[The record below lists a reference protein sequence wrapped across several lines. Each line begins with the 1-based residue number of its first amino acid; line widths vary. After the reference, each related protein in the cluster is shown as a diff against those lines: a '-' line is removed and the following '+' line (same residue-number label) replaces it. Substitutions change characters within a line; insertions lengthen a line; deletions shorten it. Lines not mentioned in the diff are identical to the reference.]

1 MHLSNL
7 TLFGF
12 KSFIDRLSIDFQ
24 SGVTA
29 LVGPNGCGKS
39 NILDAIRWVLGE
51 QSSKSL
57 RGDRMEDMIFAGNTH
72 RKAVGMAEVSLT
84 LSNVEGQLAVP
95 YDEVTITRRVYRSG
109 ESEYLLNQNP
119 CRLKDITR
127 LFLDTGLGREPYAL
141 IEQGSIGSLL
151 NSRPDDRRALLEEAA
166 GIMSYK
172 VNRNTALSRLE
183 AAEQN
188 LLRVKDVL
196 QEIERQRTSL
206 HRQAKKAERYQRM
219 TLRLKGIQAFLLLKE
234 DRRLGEELD
243 HVIDQEKQ
251 LAEAQESCQLRVS
264 TEETSLEA
272 GRLHDLDLEKRITAA
287 QERLYTLRGKR
298 ERAEAEVRSHETMLH
313 DLRQRGE
320 EHREAL
326 KAVGERVHRLLQ
338 DFEADTK
345 LRALTEE
352 KLDAA
357 SRQLRDLHD
366 ALTSLDA
373 ELRQGEEAVEGRKAE
388 ILALTEQLVSH
399 RNHATSLTERH
410 RLLHQERETL
420 ERQLTASRAEA
431 ETVTARER
439 GLTSHLHELEG
450 RIEILTRERE
460 ALSQELTSL
469 QVRQDALG
477 ERRAALREELS
488 GLEGRLDSLRE
499 LEASLAGLSE
509 GQQFLLK
516 GKAAEVPVCQV
527 IEGPLS
533 RLVRVEAA
541 WEKALEALLGD
552 LQQGLLTPNA
562 TDALSLLRYLEEEGT
577 GCATLLPRQGEWL
590 AISAEASRL
599 EEALGAVEASLDPEA
614 AQRVVGPALRLV
626 KAADELQPLLR
637 ALLGDAVIVQDLPTA
652 LTLLR
657 KLPCPA
663 RVATVSGA
671 VLSSRGP
678 IQGGNTI
685 TLGLLSRRRELEE
698 FPAAITRATEELQTV
713 EGEWEGVQKTLS
725 DRRLALSTQEQALKD
740 ADEGRRDVERSLA
753 EVHAVASR
761 LGSQTEFLTSE
772 LVRLE
777 EELSDLGKALQG
789 VRTNLE
795 DWGRQEETLKRETA
809 ERDRQ
814 VTLLRTQQQGLQQD
828 VAEVRIRSTSLQE
841 RKEALGRSME
851 RLEADLA
858 RERTR
863 EVEIRQEEEEAR
875 SREARLTQEIGT
887 LQDSLGTLGRQ
898 ETHEAQDLQQLQGE
912 RDQHRHTLLAH
923 EEALKVVRKDLTNLQ
938 QQLASIAT
946 RRTALS
952 TERSMLQKRMQEE
965 ASEGDVLQE
974 LLQGGDP
981 PQDPEVLEQEVEELR
996 EKMTTMGPINM
1007 AALEEYEALSER
1019 HRFLT
1024 DQAEDLNASA
1034 TSLKATI
1041 AEINRTIHEFF
1052 GKTLASVNQ
1061 QLNGFWQR
1069 LFGGGEAELVLS
1081 EGDETQEPG
1090 VEIRVR
1096 VPGKRT
1102 TTLSLLSGGEKT
1114 LGAIALLMA
1123 LWATR
1128 PSPFVV
1134 LDEVDAALDDLNVD
1148 RFASLIRE
1156 LALTSQFILV
1166 THHPRTIEVA
1176 DLLYGITME
1185 EPGISKLI
1193 SVQLAQQ
1200 AEQPVRATAP

>member
-1 MHLSNL
+1 KPTAQVQRLAGTSVTDEFTKPAIAILPFENASGEAGAAILAMGLTEDIITEFSKLSGIDVIAMTSILAIADKNL
-7 TLFGF
+7 KVQQIGAKLQVSHVLRG
-12 KSFIDRLSIDFQ
+12 SIRATQ
-24 SGVTA
+24 QMLRVTA
-29 LVGPNGCGKS
+29 QLFEIRTGK
-39 NILDAIRWVLGE
+39 
-51 QSSKSL
+51 
-57 RGDRMEDMIFAGNTH
+57 H
-72 RKAVGMAEVSLT
+72 
-84 LSNVEGQLAVP
+84 
-95 YDEVTITRRVYRSG
+95 
-109 ESEYLLNQNP
+109 
-119 CRLKDITR
+119 
-127 LFLDTGLGREPYAL
+127 
-141 IEQGSIGSLL
+141 
-151 NSRPDDRRALLEEAA
+151 
-166 GIMSYK
+166 
-172 VNRNTALSRLE
+172 
-183 AAEQN
+183 
-188 LLRVKDVL
+188 
-196 QEIERQRTSL
+196 
-206 HRQAKKAERYQRM
+206 
-219 TLRLKGIQAFLLLKE
+219 
-234 DRRLGEELD
+234 
-243 HVIDQEKQ
+243 
-251 LAEAQESCQLRVS
+251 
-264 TEETSLEA
+264 
-272 GRLHDLDLEKRITAA
+272 
-287 QERLYTLRGKR
+287 
-298 ERAEAEVRSHETMLH
+298 
-313 DLRQRGE
+313 
-320 EHREAL
+320 
-326 KAVGERVHRLLQ
+326 
-338 DFEADTK
+338 
-345 LRALTEE
+345 
-352 KLDAA
+352 
-357 SRQLRDLHD
+357 
-366 ALTSLDA
+366 
-373 ELRQGEEAVEGRKAE
+373 
-388 ILALTEQLVSH
+388 
-399 RNHATSLTERH
+399 
-410 RLLHQERETL
+410 
-420 ERQLTASRAEA
+420 
-431 ETVTARER
+431 
-439 GLTSHLHELEG
+439 
-450 RIEILTRERE
+450 
-460 ALSQELTSL
+460 
-469 QVRQDALG
+469 
-477 ERRAALREELS
+477 
-488 GLEGRLDSLRE
+488 
-499 LEASLAGLSE
+499 
-509 GQQFLLK
+509 
-516 GKAAEVPVCQV
+516 
-527 IEGPLS
+527 
-533 RLVRVEAA
+533 
-541 WEKALEALLGD
+541 
-552 LQQGLLTPNA
+552 
-562 TDALSLLRYLEEEGT
+562 
-577 GCATLLPRQGEWL
+577 
-590 AISAEASRL
+590 
-599 EEALGAVEASLDPEA
+599 
-614 AQRVVGPALRLV
+614 
-626 KAADELQPLLR
+626 
-637 ALLGDAVIVQDLPTA
+637 
-652 LTLLR
+652 
-657 KLPCPA
+657 
-663 RVATVSGA
+663 
-671 VLSSRGP
+671 
-678 IQGGNTI
+678 
-685 TLGLLSRRRELEE
+685 
-698 FPAAITRATEELQTV
+698 
-713 EGEWEGVQKTLS
+713 
-725 DRRLALSTQEQALKD
+725 
-740 ADEGRRDVERSLA
+740 
-753 EVHAVASR
+753 
-761 LGSQTEFLTSE
+761 
-772 LVRLE
+772 
-777 EELSDLGKALQG
+777 
-789 VRTNLE
+789 VRTKLE

-863 EVEIRQEEEEAR
+863 EVEIRHEEEEAR

-898 ETHEAQDLQQLQGE
+898 ETHEAQDLQQLQGK

-946 RRTALS
+946 KRAAVS

-996 EKMTTMGPINM
+996 QKMTTMGPINM

-1052 GKTLASVNQ
+1052 GKTLASVSQ

-1128 PSPFVV
+1128 PSPFIV